1 MTIGSYASDY
11 NQGQILK
18 GLVEGEIP
26 INLASATLAPGALGP
41 GSVERG
47 VADELRG
54 LGTPVA
60 RHGAVGNG
68 STDDSA
74 SFAALLADTSIG
86 EITLNA
92 NKTYLLGPMTIPSG
106 ITLRGAPGASLKA
119 KAGID
124 GNFITLG
131 GVMKD
136 VVIDCNGANQ
146 SSGHGV
152 NMLAGARIQRCTV
165 INAKGC
171 GIVSSALG
179 NLKVTE
185 SKVYNSGNN
194 GILIGEPSAGC
205 YDVVVKGNLVDRSAF
220 TYLTIVEGGIKVH
233 GHPVTVTPPAVTI
246 NDVDVSGNRVVL
258 PTAPFG
264 TSFSG
269 GDPYRS
275 AVGIEL
281 WGSVRKSAVRGNLT
295 YGGYIGISID
305 RSVGVAVGNNIVES
319 AFYHGIEIAGS
330 TNVAVVGNPII
341 GNDLTR
347 NGIYSDPGAD
357 HSYNISIN
365 GNPVAGTRAYAII
378 AEQTTGLTISGNPIT
393 TGYGYGIYLKSCG
406 EFAVSGNQM
415 TGGGYANS
423 QAGVLM
429 DQSSEGA
436 VTGNFIKSYNI
447 GVSLLGTTAYTFS
460 DLTIA
465 SNQFKN
471 TNANVSA
478 NLSGG
483 AAVDYA
489 TVVIDGNNAGAPS
502 GRKAVA
508 SPFIGA
514 TSTVSIGDQ
523 ENTLYVRVAASQT
536 ATYVIPA
543 TVIIG
548 REITIIKA
556 SSSGTIAFSGAAV
569 DGGTPTSLTA
579 AGSALKI
586 QGGYNSAGTAAWTV
600 RP

>member
-54 LGTPVA
+54 LGGPVA
-60 RHGAVGNG
+60 RYGAVGDG
-68 STDDSA
+68 ATDDSTK
-74 SFAALLADTSIG
+74 FAAAFADTSAR
-86 EITLNA
+86 EITLAA
-92 NKTYLLGPMTIPSG
+92 NKTYLVGALTIPDW
-106 ITLRGAPGASLKA
+106 ITLRGAPGATIKA
-119 KAGID
+119 KSGIN
-124 GNFITLG
+124 GTFVTLA

-136 VVIDCNGANQ
+136 VTLDCNGANQ

-233 GHPVTVTPPAVTI
+233 GHPVTVTPPAITI
-246 NDVDVSGNRVVL
+246 NDVDVSGNRVIL

-264 TSFSG
+264 TPFSG
-269 GDPYRS
+269 GDPYWS

-330 TNVAVVGNPII
+330 SNIAVTGNPII

-415 TGGGYANS
+415 TGGGSANS
-423 QAGVLM
+423 QAGVLI

-436 VTGNFIKSYNI
+436 VTGNFMKSFNI
-447 GVSLLGTTAYTFS
+447 AVSLLGTTAYTFS

-502 GRKAVA
+502 GRKAVT

-548 REITIIKA
+548 REITIVKA
-556 SSSGTIAFSGAAV
+556 TSSGTIAFSGTV
-569 DGGTPTSLTA
+569 DGGTPASLTT
-579 AGSALKI
+579 AGTALKI